1 MNRRALVTLLGGAAA
16 AGSCVS
22 WPLMARAQQ
31 AARRTIGL
39 LVPGTPASHGHWY
52 AAIVQRLREHGWVEG
67 RTIAVEYRWAEG
79 LGERLAEL
87 AADLVRLK
95 VDVIAT
101 GGAPAVIAAK
111 QATSAIPIVFAAAAD
126 PVGSGL
132 VASLARPGGNVTG
145 LSLQFTDLAG
155 KRLELLRELLP
166 GLRRLGILAGAGNA
180 GTMPEIASV
189 QAMAGK
195 AGLEVITPEVHRPED
210 FFAAFEAFRDRADAL
225 YVVSDPL
232 VNTYKIRIN
241 ALALVAR
248 MPTLHSAREHVEVGA
263 LMSYGTSFTDLF
275 RRAGN
280 YVDKILR
287 GTKPADLPVEQPTK
301 FELAINL
308 STAKALG
315 IEVPPTLLARAD
327 EVIE

>member
-1 MNRRALVTLLGGAAA
+1 MIGRREFIALLGGAAA
-16 AGSCVS
+16 
-22 WPLMARAQQ
+22 WPLPAHAQQ
-31 AARRTIGL
+31 AAKPTIGL

-52 AAIVQRLREHGWVEG
+52 AATVQRLRELGWVEG

-79 LGERLAEL
+79 FGGRLPEL
-87 AADLVRLK
+87 AADLVQLK
-95 VDVIAT
+95 VHVIVT
-101 GGAPAVIAAK
+101 GGSTAVIAAK
-111 QATSAIPIVFAAAAD
+111 QATSSIPIVFAAAAD

-132 VASLARPGGNVTG
+132 VASLARPGGSVTG

-155 KRLELLRELLP
+155 KRIELLRELLP
-166 GLRRLGILAGAGNA
+166 GMRRLGILAGAGNA
-180 GTMPEIASV
+180 GTMPEIASA

-195 AGLEVITPEVHRPED
+195 AGLDVITPEVNRPED
-210 FFAAFEAFRDRADAL
+210 FFVAFESFRNRADAL
-225 YVVSDPL
+225 YVISDPL

-241 ALALVAR
+241 TLALAAR
-248 MPTLHSAREHVEVGA
+248 IPTLHSAREHVEVGA

-287 GTKPADLPVEQPTK
+287 GANPADLPVEQPTK
-301 FELAINL
+301 FELTINL
-308 STAKALG
+308 TTAKVLG
-315 IEVPPTLLARAD
+315 IEVPPSLLARAD

>member
-1 MNRRALVTLLGGAAA
+1 MRRREFITLFGGAAA
-16 AGSCVS
+16 SYVS
-22 WPLMARAQQ
+22 WPLVVRAEQ
-31 AARRTIGL
+31 AAKPIIGL

-52 AAIVQRLREHGWVEG
+52 AATVQRLRELGWVEG
-67 RTIAVEYRWAEG
+67 RTIVVEYRWAEG
-79 LGERLAEL
+79 LGQRLPEL

-95 VDVIAT
+95 VHVIVT
-101 GGAPAVIAAK
+101 GGATAVIAAK
-111 QATSAIPIVFAAAAD
+111 QATSSIPIVFAAAAD
-126 PVGSGL
+126 PIGSGL
-132 VASLARPGGNVTG
+132 VASLARPGGSVTG

-166 GLRRLGILAGAGNA
+166 RMRRLGIVAGAGNA
-180 GTMPEIASV
+180 GTMPEII
-189 QAMAGK
+189 QAMAGN
-195 AGLEVITPEVHRPED
+195 AGLEVITPEINRPED
-210 FFAAFEAFRDRADAL
+210 FFVAFESFRNRADAL

-241 ALALVAR
+241 TLALVAR

-287 GTKPADLPVEQPTK
+287 GAKPADLPVEQPTK

-308 STAKALG
+308 STARTLG

>member
-1 MNRRALVTLLGGAAA
+1 MIGRREFIALLGGAAA
-16 AGSCVS
+16 
-22 WPLMARAQQ
+22 WPLPAHAQQ
-31 AARRTIGL
+31 AAKPTIGL

-52 AAIVQRLREHGWVEG
+52 AATVQRLRELGWVEG

-79 LGERLAEL
+79 FGGRLPEL
-87 AADLVRLK
+87 AADLVQLK
-95 VDVIAT
+95 VHVIVT
-101 GGAPAVIAAK
+101 GGSTAVIAAK
-111 QATSAIPIVFAAAAD
+111 QATSSIPIVFAAAAD

-132 VASLARPGGNVTG
+132 VASLARPGGSVTG

-166 GLRRLGILAGAGNA
+166 GMRRLGILAGAGNA
-180 GTMPEIASV
+180 GTMPEIASA

-195 AGLEVITPEVHRPED
+195 AGLDVITPEVNRPED
-210 FFAAFEAFRDRADAL
+210 FFVAFESFRNRADAL
-225 YVVSDPL
+225 YVISDPL

-241 ALALVAR
+241 TLALAAR
-248 MPTLHSAREHVEVGA
+248 IPTLHSAREHVEVGA

-287 GTKPADLPVEQPTK
+287 GANPADLPVEQPTK
-301 FELAINL
+301 FELTINL
-308 STAKALG
+308 TTAKVLG
-315 IEVPPTLLARAD
+315 IEVPPSLLARAD

>member
-1 MNRRALVTLLGGAAA
+1 MIGRREFIALLGGAAA
-16 AGSCVS
+16 
-22 WPLMARAQQ
+22 WPLPAHAQQ
-31 AARRTIGL
+31 AAKPTIGL

-52 AAIVQRLREHGWVEG
+52 AATVQRLRELGWVEG

-79 LGERLAEL
+79 FGGRLPEL
-87 AADLVRLK
+87 AADLVQLK
-95 VDVIAT
+95 VHVIVT
-101 GGAPAVIAAK
+101 GGSTAVIAAK
-111 QATSAIPIVFAAAAD
+111 QATSSIPIVFAAAAD

-132 VASLARPGGNVTG
+132 VASLARPGGSVTG

-166 GLRRLGILAGAGNA
+166 GMRRLGILAGAGNT
-180 GTMPEIASV
+180 GTMPEIASA

-195 AGLEVITPEVHRPED
+195 AGLDVITPEVNRPED
-210 FFAAFEAFRDRADAL
+210 FFVAFESFRNRADAL
-225 YVVSDPL
+225 YVISDPL

-241 ALALVAR
+241 TLALAAR
-248 MPTLHSAREHVEVGA
+248 IPTLHSAREHVEVGA

-287 GTKPADLPVEQPTK
+287 GANPADLPVEQPTK
-301 FELAINL
+301 FELTINL
-308 STAKALG
+308 TTAKVLG
-315 IEVPPTLLARAD
+315 IEVPPSLLARAD

>member
-1 MNRRALVTLLGGAAA
+1 MIGRREFITLLGGAAA
-16 AGSCVS
+16 
-22 WPLMARAQQ
+22 WPLPAHAQQ
-31 AARRTIGL
+31 AAKPTIGL

-52 AAIVQRLREHGWVEG
+52 AATVQRLRELGWVEG

-79 LGERLAEL
+79 FGERLPEL
-87 AADLVRLK
+87 AADLVQLK
-95 VDVIAT
+95 VHVIVT
-101 GGAPAVIAAK
+101 GGSTAVIAAK
-111 QATSAIPIVFAAAAD
+111 QATSSIPIVFAAAAD

-132 VASLARPGGNVTG
+132 VASLARPGGSVTG

-166 GLRRLGILAGAGNA
+166 GMRRLGILAGAGNT
-180 GTMPEIASV
+180 GTMPEIASA

-195 AGLEVITPEVHRPED
+195 AGLDVITPEVNRPED
-210 FFAAFEAFRDRADAL
+210 FFVAFESFRNRADAL
-225 YVVSDPL
+225 YVISDPL

-241 ALALVAR
+241 TLALAAR
-248 MPTLHSAREHVEVGA
+248 IPTLHSAREHVEVGA

-287 GTKPADLPVEQPTK
+287 GANPADLPVEQPTK
-301 FELAINL
+301 FELTINL
-308 STAKALG
+308 TTAKVLG
-315 IEVPPTLLARAD
+315 IEVPPSLLARAD

>member
-1 MNRRALVTLLGGAAA
+1 LAVGGAGA
-16 AGSCVS
+16 AG
-22 WPLMARAQQ
+22 RQ
-31 AARRTIGL
+31 AADRRVLGPEHAVGRKRAGGRL
-39 LVPGTPASHGHWY
+39 A
-52 AAIVQRLREHGWVEG
+52 QRLRELGWVEG
-67 RTIAVEYRWAEG
+67 RTLAIEYRWADG
-79 LGERLAEL
+79 RNERLAEI
-87 AADLVRLK
+87 AAEFVRLK
-95 VDVIAT
+95 VNVIVT
-101 GGAPAVIAAK
+101 GGTLPAVAAR
-111 QATSAIPIVFAAAAD
+111 QATSVIPIVFASAGD
-126 PVGSGL
+126 PVGTGL

>member
-1 MNRRALVTLLGGAAA
+1 MIRRREFVLLLGGAAA
-16 AGSCVS
+16 A
-22 WPLMARAQQ
+22 WPLAARAQQ
-31 AARRTIGL
+31 AAKPTIGL

-52 AAIVQRLREHGWVEG
+52 AATVQRLRELGWVEG
-67 RTIAVEYRWAEG
+67 RTIAIEYRWAEG
-79 LGERLAEL
+79 FGERLPEL
-87 AADLVRLK
+87 AADLVQLK
-95 VDVIAT
+95 VQVIVT
-101 GGAPAVIAAK
+101 GGSTAVIAAK
-111 QATSAIPIVFAAAAD
+111 QATSSIPIVFAAAAD

-132 VASLARPGGNVTG
+132 VASLARPGGSVTG

-166 GLRRLGILAGAGNA
+166 GMRRLGILAGAGNA
-180 GTMPEIASV
+180 GTMPEIASA

-195 AGLEVITPEVHRPED
+195 AGLDVITPEVNRPED
-210 FFAAFEAFRDRADAL
+210 FFVAFESFRNRADAL

-241 ALALVAR
+241 TLALAAR
-248 MPTLHSAREHVEVGA
+248 IPTLHSAREHVEVGA

-287 GTKPADLPVEQPTK
+287 GAKPADLPVEQPTK
-301 FELAINL
+301 FELTINL
-308 STAKALG
+308 TTAKGLG
-315 IEVPPTLLARAD
+315 IDVPPTLLARAD

>member
-1 MNRRALVTLLGGAAA
+1 MNRREFITLIGGAA
-16 AGSCVS
+16 VM
-22 WPLMARAQQ
+22 WPLGTRAEQ
-31 AARRTIGL
+31 AAKPSIGL

-52 AAIVQRLREHGWVEG
+52 AATVQRLRELGWVEG
-67 RTIAVEYRWAEG
+67 STITVEYRWAEG
-79 LGERLAEL
+79 FGERLPEL
-87 AADLVRLK
+87 AAELIRSK
-95 VDVIAT
+95 VQVIVT
-101 GGAPAVIAAK
+101 GGSSAVIAAK
-111 QATSAIPIVFAAAAD
+111 QASSAIPIVFAAAAD
-126 PVGSGL
+126 PIGSGL

-166 GLRRLGILAGAGNA
+166 GMRRLGILGAAGNA
-180 GTMPEIASV
+180 GTMPEIASAR
-189 QAMAGK
+189 AMADK
-195 AGLEVITPEVHRPED
+195 AGLDVIVPEINRPED
-210 FFAAFEAFRDRADAL
+210 FFAAFESFRSRADAL
-225 YVVSDPL
+225 YVVSDPV

-241 ALALVAR
+241 TLALVAR
-248 MPTLHSAREHVEVGA
+248 IPTLHSAREHVEVGA

-287 GTKPADLPVEQPTK
+287 GAKPADLPVEQPTK

-308 STAKALG
+308 STARALG
-315 IEVPPTLLARAD
+315 VDVPATLLARAD

>member
-1 MNRRALVTLLGGAAA
+1 MNRREFIALLGGAAA
-16 AGSCVS
+16 
-22 WPLMARAQQ
+22 WPLPAHAQQ
-31 AARRTIGL
+31 AAKPTIGL

-52 AAIVQRLREHGWVEG
+52 AATVQRLRELGWVEG
-67 RTIAVEYRWAEG
+67 RTIAIEYRWAEG
-79 LGERLAEL
+79 FGERLPEL

-95 VDVIAT
+95 VHVIVT
-101 GGAPAVIAAK
+101 GGSTAVIAAK
-111 QATSAIPIVFAAAAD
+111 QATSSIPIVFAAAAD

-132 VASLARPGGNVTG
+132 VASLARPGGSVTG

-155 KRLELLRELLP
+155 KRIELLRELLP
-166 GLRRLGILAGAGNA
+166 GMRRLGILAGAGNA
-180 GTMPEIASV
+180 GTMPEIASA

-195 AGLEVITPEVHRPED
+195 AGLDVITPEVNRPED
-210 FFAAFEAFRDRADAL
+210 FFVAFESFRNRADAL
-225 YVVSDPL
+225 YVISDPL

-248 MPTLHSAREHVEVGA
+248 MPTLHSAREHVEIGA

-287 GTKPADLPVEQPTK
+287 GAKPADLPVEQPTR
-301 FELAINL
+301 FELAVNL
-308 STAKALG
+308 KTAKALG
-315 IEVPPTLLARAD
+315 FDVPAMLLARAD